1 MTVDKHEPEDFP
13 VPVPAHAPTHA
24 PYDGPLFESAR
35 EAAAALAA
43 ASSIGAGS
51 SVATADRDTATDPR
65 GTAGAGAVADDPAL
79 AAGADN
85 SVHCHDVHVRY
96 EGAERDAVAGVTFAV
111 PAGGWLT
118 LAGPN
123 GCGKSTLLHAL
134 AQVLDPESGTI
145 TLAGHDIIGGSGPL
159 HALRSFSP
167 AASRRRRELART
179 VALMPQVPVIP
190 EGMTVREYVHLGRHP
205 HGGAFATDD
214 YSVTDASLGTLKLD
228 RFADR
233 RVSELSGGERQR
245 VTLARALAQEPSIL
259 LLDEPTSALDI
270 GHAQDVLEL
279 VEEVRALRGLTVIAA
294 MHDLTLAGQHGDR
307 VALLH
312 DGSMSCIGAPSDIL
326 TAERI
331 ADVYGASVEILQ
343 RPDGPVVAPVRDRRR
358 KAL

>member
-1 MTVDKHEPEDFP
+1 MTDSLQSPAAHL
-13 VPVPAHAPTHA
+13 PAHAPTHA
-24 PYDGPLFESAR
+24 PYGPPPADAAG
-35 EAAAALAA
+35 EAFAVAGAAGPA
-43 ASSIGAGS
+43 
-51 SVATADRDTATDPR
+51 
-65 GTAGAGAVADDPAL
+65 GTAPADH
-79 AAGADN
+79 
-85 SVHCHDVHVRY
+85 SVHCQDVRVRY
-96 EGAERDAVAGVTFAV
+96 DGAARDAVAGVSFSV

-123 GCGKSTLLHAL
+123 GCGKSTLLHSL
-134 AQVLDPESGTI
+134 AQVLDPAAGTI
-145 TLAGHDIIGGSGPL
+145 TLAGHDIVGGSGPL
-159 HALRSFSP
+159 HALRSFSS

-190 EGMTVREYVHLGRHP
+190 EGMRVREYVHLGRHP
-205 HGGAFATDD
+205 HGGAFEADD
-214 YSVTDASLGTLKLD
+214 FTVTDASLDTLNLG

-233 RVSELSGGERQR
+233 RVAELSGGERQR

-279 VEEVRALRGLTVIAA
+279 VEEVREQRGLTVIAA

-312 DGSMSCIGAPSDIL
+312 DGALSCIGTPGEIL

-331 ADVYGASVEILQ
+331 AGVYGASVEILQ
-343 RPDGPVVAPVRDRRR
+343 RPDGPVVAPVRRRR
-358 KAL
+358 RRDLTGSDGI